1 MKNKVIIVTG
11 ASRGIG
17 RAIAKTLSLSGYSVI
32 ANYNKSYEEA
42 KKLQNELK
50 SQNFFIDI
58 FKADVSKRDEAQNL
72 VNFAIQKYGKID
84 VLINNAGISSTNLF
98 TDITDDEWNKVIN
111 TNLYS
116 AFCMSQ
122 EVCRNMSHNKSGLII
137 NISSVWGLVGSSC
150 ESLYSVSKAGIDAL
164 TKSLA
169 KELGPSNIRV
179 NSIAPGFINTDMN
192 KIYSNNDI
200 NIIKKE
206 TPLGKIGSPSD
217 IAKCVKW
224 LIEDEFTTGQ
234 VISING
240 GWVIT

>member
-122 EVCRNMSHNKSGLII
+122 EVCRNMIHNKSGLII

-150 ESLYSVSKAGIDAL
+150 ESLYSISKAGIDAL

-169 KELGPSNIRV
+169 K
-179 NSIAPGFINTDMN
+179 
-192 KIYSNNDI
+192 
-200 NIIKKE
+200 
-206 TPLGKIGSPSD
+206 
-217 IAKCVKW
+217 
-224 LIEDEFTTGQ
+224 
-234 VISING
+234 
-240 GWVIT
+240 